1 MQQRPCSNLPPGSE
15 SKNANGGTS
24 SICLLLDDAKDFVS
38 SLFLI
43 YEAATIDIRSR
54 REPRRSSRRSKS
66 DLFLEAT
73 GLIGSVVCVYWVLT
87 CFLTWLSSFF
97 SFFFFFS
104 WGRSGNSGNHD
115 PHGTFFSFLFLW
127 KCKYVPI
134 HLTLSETSSPT
145 ATVHYTLLNGFF
157 VLQVK
162 FLSYKSK
169 KKQTMEFELDIELEL
184 DPRGLC
190 LLIVFFFF
198 FFHFPDRWCR
208 CRSASR

>member
-54 REPRRSSRRSKS
+54 REPLKLCFLFFHLSKS

-73 GLIGSVVCVYWVLT
+73 GLIGSVVCVYWVWT

-97 SFFFFFS
+97 
-104 WGRSGNSGNHD
+104 
-115 PHGTFFSFLFLW
+115 FLFF
-127 KCKYVPI
+127 
-134 HLTLSETSSPT
+134 
-145 ATVHYTLLNGFF
+145 GFF
-157 VLQVK
+157 MRSFRK
-162 FLSYKSK
+162 FWQPRSPRYVFLVFIS
-169 KKQTMEFELDIELEL
+169 LEVQICTHT
-184 DPRGLC
+184 PN
-190 LLIVFFFF
+190 
-198 FFHFPDRWCR
+198 PQWNQ
-208 CRSASR
+208 